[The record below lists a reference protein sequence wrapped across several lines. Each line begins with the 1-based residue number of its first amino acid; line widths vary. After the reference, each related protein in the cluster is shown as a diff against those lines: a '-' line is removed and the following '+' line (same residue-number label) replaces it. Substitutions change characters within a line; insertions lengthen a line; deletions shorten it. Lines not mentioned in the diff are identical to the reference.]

1 MKISG
6 EENVASEEIKIL
18 QYGDDTTG
26 TLSDIT
32 SAHALFDNLNNFRV
46 LWGLAVNLSKTEGMW
61 IGSLRGVVD

>member
-18 QYGDDTTG
+18 QYADDTTG

-32 SAHALFDNLNNFRV
+32 SVHELFDNLNNFRV
-46 LWGLAVNLSKTEGMW
+46 L
-61 IGSLRGVVD
+61 